1 MTAIDHRMDFVLLF
15 DLTAGNPNGD
25 PDMDNEPRRELGT
38 DRGLVS
44 DVCLKRKVRNCIEL
58 IREHDD
64 TLQADVKNGLNI
76 HVVEG
81 AVLNDAH
88 NKALGR
94 AGVTLAAVPDDALV
108 EDEADDGAKRG
119 KGKAKRP
126 KAARVSPEALAKAR
140 ADMCATY
147 YDVRSFGAVLANK
160 GGSGGSANDKVTGP
174 VQIGFARSVDPIIT
188 QRHAITR
195 CAATEEEVGK
205 ENKTMGGKWTVP
217 YALYRVHGSISASQ
231 AARTGFSAADAEL
244 LWRALIEMWR
254 HDKSAARFEMA
265 PRALVVFEHAS
276 KLGNAAPE
284 DLYRLVTIERRGIT
298 ARQALSIDDYKV
310 TIAGKGPGGVT
321 VTKKL
326 APRDPT
332 VSGESRA
339 GSRAA

>member
-1 MTAIDHRMDFVLLF
+1 MTAIDHRYDFVLLF
-15 DLTAGNPNGD
+15 DVTAGNPNGD

-58 IREHDD
+58 FREHDD
-64 TLQADVKNGLNI
+64 TLRDFKRGLNI

-88 NKALGR
+88 NAALER
-94 AGVTLAAVPDDALV
+94 AGVPLEAVADDAV
-108 EDEADDGAKRG
+108 ESEGDDGAKRG
-119 KGKAKRP
+119 KGKGKSKP
-126 KAARVSPEALAKAR
+126 KAARVPPEALAKAR
-140 ADMCATY
+140 ADMCAIY
-147 YDVRSFGAVLANK
+147 FDVRTFGAVLANK
-160 GGSGGSANDKVTGP
+160 RGSGGSANDKVVGP
-174 VQIGFARSVDPIIT
+174 VQIGFARSIDPIIT

-231 AARTGFSAADAEL
+231 AAKTGFSEADAEL
-244 LWRALIEMWR
+244 LWRAFIEMWR
-254 HDKSAARFEMA
+254 HDKSAARSEMA
-265 PRALVVFEHAS
+265 PRALVVFKHAG

-284 DLYRLVTIERRGIT
+284 DLYQLVTVERRGGA
-298 ARQALSIDDYKV
+298 ARQPLSIDDYKV
-310 TIAGKGPGGVT
+310 TISDEGPDGVQI
-321 VTKKL
+321 VKKL
-326 APRDPT
+326 APREPIMA
-332 VSGESRA
+332 GESLQ

>member
-1 MTAIDHRMDFVLLF
+1 MTAIDHRYDFVLLF
-15 DLTAGNPNGD
+15 DITAGNPNGD

-64 TLQADVKNGLNI
+64 MLPKNVKKGLMI

-88 NKALGR
+88 NAALER
-94 AGVTLAAVPDDALV
+94 AGVPLAAVSDETLEG
-108 EDEADDGAKRG
+108 EDDDGARKG
-119 KGKAKRP
+119 KGNRKAKS
-126 KAARVSPEALAKAR
+126 KAARVPPEALAKAR

-147 YDVRSFGAVLANK
+147 YDVRAFGAVLANK
-160 GGSGGSANDKVTGP
+160 RGNGGSANDKVTGP
-174 VQIGFARSVDPIIT
+174 VQIGFARSIDPIIT

-195 CAATEEEVGK
+195 CAATEEEVGR

-231 AARTGFSAADAEL
+231 AAKTGFSAVDAEL
-244 LWRALIEMWR
+244 LWRALTEMWR
-254 HDKSAARFEMA
+254 HDKSAARVEMGA
-265 PRALVVFEHAS
+265 RALVIFEHAS

-284 DLYRLVTIERRGIT
+284 DLYRLVTVERRSGSV
-298 ARQALSIDDYKV
+298 RYPHSIDDYKV
-310 TIAGKGPGGVT
+310 TISDTGPDGIKII
-321 VTKKL
+321 KKL
-326 APRDPT
+326 VMREPKASAE
-332 VSGESRA
+332 VLE